1 MLKTISLI
9 GLLIYFA
16 VLLIAV
22 AKEKKDYSVED
33 FFFAGRTLPFWALSI
48 TFIASW
54 WGAGSALST
63 ADLAFEDGLGA
74 FWYYGV
80 PVLLSSFL
88 MILGSKAIRRVGYLT
103 QGKMMEARYSIPV
116 SKVLSVMILVFM
128 TFTAASQ
135 MVGIG
140 FFFGTYLGMNYVL
153 AVFVGTGIVLI
164 YAMFGGF
171 RGVVRTDIIQ
181 FVLLA
186 ISAITVFIVA
196 MSHSGGFQNIA
207 EVASTAGK
215 SDFMSFTA
223 GAPKYIMY
231 VITFGC
237 AWMIQA
243 NVWQRISAARDD
255 RDAKKMTIMSFFAY
269 IPLYL
274 IVVFTGMA
282 GIVLY
287 ETLPEGGIVIALVTD
302 YMSPLLGAIVFVG
315 ISAAIMSTMDSLINT
330 GAMTLTIDL
339 RRKKVDDVDKLKFSR
354 LATLLVTLVAI
365 FISIQIRSIL
375 EISWLASDVITT
387 GAFVP
392 LIMGFFWRRG
402 NSKGAF
408 SSMLL
413 GLGYCAYNLF
423 IGFGLPLP
431 AFWDPQSALQVVTGV
446 AFSFAVYV
454 IVSLAT
460 EPEYEKADKF
470 IAMAALI
477 PNMRS
482 SLEGKDKPRID
493 RKS

>member
-22 AKEKKDYSVED
+22 AKEKRDYSVED

-80 PVLLSSFL
+80 PVLMSAFL

-103 QGKMMEARYSIPV
+103 QGKMMEARYSAAV
-116 SKVLSVMILVFM
+116 SKVLSIMILVFM

-140 FFFGTYLGMNYVL
+140 YFFGTYLEMNYVV

-186 ISAITVFIVA
+186 ISAIVVFVVA
-196 MSHSGGFQNIA
+196 MSHSGGFGNIA
-207 EVASTAGK
+207 EVAKATGK
-215 SDFMSFTA
+215 TDFMSFTA
-223 GAPKYIMY
+223 GAPKYMMY

-243 NVWQRISAARDD
+243 NVWQRISATKNDLDAR
-255 RDAKKMTIMSFFAY
+255 KMTIMSFFAY

-287 ETLPEGGIVIALVTD
+287 ETLPEGGIVIAIVRE

-339 RRKKVDDVDKLKFSR
+339 RTKKVDDIEKLKFSR

-402 NSKGAF
+402 NSKGAL
-408 SSMLL
+408 SSMII
-413 GLGYCAYNLF
+413 GLGYCAYNLL
-423 IGFGLPLP
+423 IGFDLPLP
-431 AFWDPQSALQVVTGV
+431 AFWEPQSALQVITGV
-446 AFSFAVYV
+446 AFSFLVYV
-454 IVSLAT
+454 TVSLSTKA
-460 EPEYEKADKF
+460 EYEKADKF
-470 IAMAALI
+470 IYMAGLF
-477 PNMRS
+477 PNRKTR
-482 SLEGKDKPRID
+482 LEGIDKP
-493 RKS
+493 